1 MNDGLKITYTYVF
14 QSGAA
19 RNFDIFLDPTTL
31 RLITEP
37 PVQPPSWTLLKQNQ
51 CANCSLNAQDHPFCP
66 VALNFAEIAEH
77 FAHAVSH
84 EQVRIVVTTEERTY
98 SKETAL
104 QQGLSSLLGIIM
116 ATSGCPIL
124 EPFKPLAR
132 FHLPF
137 ATITETAFRMISIGL
152 VAQYLRHGEGK
163 PFTFGLEELAK
174 IYAEVAI
181 VNRDFVWRLRTASVE
196 DANLN
201 ALVSLDCFAT
211 LVPLIAEDTL
221 NEIRPYFPPFPE
233 S

>member
-84 EQVRIVVTTEERTY
+84 EQVRIVVTTEERTAP
-98 SKETAL
+98 TAIIEQTPLVL
-104 QQGLSSLLGIIM
+104 QVFELFARVRRRDNLIELVLSVLDVSSDYFVRDRTGQK
-116 ATSGCPIL
+116 
-124 EPFKPLAR
+124 FV
-132 FHLPF
+132 HL
-137 ATITETAFRMISIGL
+137 I
-152 VAQYLRHGEGK
+152 
-163 PFTFGLEELAK
+163 
-174 IYAEVAI
+174 
-181 VNRDFVWRLRTASVE
+181 
-196 DANLN
+196 
-201 ALVSLDCFAT
+201 
-211 LVPLIAEDTL
+211 
-221 NEIRPYFPPFPE
+221 
-233 S
+233 